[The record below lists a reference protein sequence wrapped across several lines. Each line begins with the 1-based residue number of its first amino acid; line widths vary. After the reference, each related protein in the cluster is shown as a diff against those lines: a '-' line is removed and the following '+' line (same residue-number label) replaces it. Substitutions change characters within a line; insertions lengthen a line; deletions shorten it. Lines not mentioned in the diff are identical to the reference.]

1 MYSGLI
7 KFTLGDCT
15 MFMGEYQNSIDA
27 KNRMI
32 IPSKYRA
39 ALGSF
44 CVMTKG
50 IDTCMYIYPVPEW
63 EEFTKKLTSLPDY
76 DGLSRKNKRDLGKIS
91 ETCEID
97 KQGRVVIPQRLREY
111 AGIERELVTVGVF
124 DKIEV
129 WSKAEWDKA
138 ESGSQPDPGD
148 IAKKMMEYG
157 V

>member
-1 MYSGLI
+1 
-7 KFTLGDCT
+7 

-32 IPSKYRA
+32 IPSKHRES
-39 ALGSF
+39 LGLH
-44 CVMTKG
+44 CVLTKG
-50 IDTCMYIYPVPEW
+50 IDRCMYIYSVPEW

-76 DGLSRKNKRDLGKIS
+76 DGISRKNKRDLGKIS
-91 ETCEID
+91 EFCEID
-97 KQGRVVIPQRLREY
+97 KQGRIVVPQKLREY

-129 WSKAEWDKA
+129 WSKEEW
-138 ESGSQPDPGD
+138 ERTENGEQPDPGE